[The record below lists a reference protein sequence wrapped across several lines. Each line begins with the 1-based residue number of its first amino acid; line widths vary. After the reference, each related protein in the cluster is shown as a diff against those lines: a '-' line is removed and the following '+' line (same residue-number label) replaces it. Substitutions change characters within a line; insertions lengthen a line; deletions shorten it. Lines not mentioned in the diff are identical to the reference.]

1 MTEYDWLNDLKP
13 GDKAIR
19 CSTGIGV
26 LDTVITVERVTPTQI
41 IVGSDKYR
49 KANGRRL
56 GESQWHSCWL
66 RQATP
71 ERIEKINYSKRH
83 LLLSRKL
90 EDVQWRSLPL
100 PVLEVIAAVIDEHEA
115 GQAKLSAALEQ
126 EATNG

>member
-1 MTEYDWLNDLKP
+1 MTDYDWLNDLKP

-19 CSTGIGV
+19 CSTGIGA

-56 GESQWHSCWL
+56 GDSGWHSCWL
-66 RQATP
+66 QQATQERV
-71 ERIEKINYSKRH
+71 ERINYQKRH

-90 EDVQWRSLPL
+90 EDVR
-100 PVLEVIAAVIDEHEA
+100 
-115 GQAKLSAALEQ
+115 
-126 EATNG
+126 